1 VQLLEF
7 KQVKEYKCTISV
19 GVYSANPN
27 TETNL
32 QQFIDNA
39 DQALYKA
46 KASGRNCVMS
56 FD

>member
-1 VQLLEF
+1 MQLLEF

-19 GVYSANPN
+19 GVYSAKPN